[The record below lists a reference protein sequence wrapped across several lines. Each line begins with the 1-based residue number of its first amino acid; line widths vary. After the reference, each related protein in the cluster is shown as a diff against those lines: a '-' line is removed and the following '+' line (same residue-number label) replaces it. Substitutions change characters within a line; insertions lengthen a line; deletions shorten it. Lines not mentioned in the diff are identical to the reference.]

1 MASSSGIPPQPAQSN
16 QLDASIELE
25 RAIQDG
31 AVTERSRSDRRNDP
45 DDLNHSEPSYAPT
58 SVHGSNADDVNLLMI
73 DDPPR
78 AMVPIDRLGEP
89 TATANLTLEQR
100 NMYNAF
106 DQRQVYL
113 QQNAVLISQDQG
125 PLVASE
131 AREAINHLEV
141 TAEARHKEVLRNAES
156 SIAGH
161 AQEAYDRK
169 IREMGLFQE
178 AEAQQAANLR
188 SELQAAHRANE
199 NTQTEAVKRLSEFEV
214 RMNEMTNL
222 ITELRATNE
231 RQRIEYETQL
241 HRQRTLLAA
250 QMPPIRVPSSPG
262 PIQQTNVSAKP
273 GDDRELIPAAPGLPT
288 PEEQRGRSWERRAD
302 NVVPRAEPSGLSGDP
317 PGPPKPPSGSSSSSS
332 SDSSSS
338 EAVNRDKIRKM
349 IKKQLRK
356 ANKPEGN
363 RPKEADRVIVPKFPN
378 PEAYRNWRIRVRDAV
393 TAASSKPDEAF
404 KWVEEVWAETK
415 VIENLADSGK
425 FATLDAKLMSALTNV
440 IDGDLSRQLDIF
452 KENEAKK
459 GIHAKGRQALRMI
472 HKHFSTSQKHGAIY
486 DLEDLMAVQMVND
499 DLKGFVSRWD
509 AVIAGMREDPGNR
522 WKEAYFHNAVKPF
535 KPLEHDLAI
544 YDRAPEGD
552 AHRTYDFLIKSARD
566 YLERKRLE
574 KMRNAN
580 KRAISGKTRDAAAAP
595 PRAST
600 PGGRQVGICFDFQKG
615 KCTRGD
621 NCKYRHEKV
630 KGGEKGKGKGGK
642 SRSPSRTRSL
652 SPGSRQEICKFFAAG
667 TCRRGKDCAF
677 KHVKPAAAA
686 APDES
691 KKKKKKNKK
700 PKKEPRSRSS
710 SRGSDSSKGS
720 QSQRSPRG
728 GKPASSSNSAAVCL
742 LKAVVMVAALRPSTS
757 LPCRSE
763 GLALPSPTIGNE
775 HRKQLNFSDDLEIYE
790 HEIDRNSGFAPLR
803 KLTVFEKKIRRFG
816 ANPPVDRIKNEAA
829 IDDSLHFGSSDASI
843 SCSSRT

>member
-58 SVHGSNADDVNLLMI
+58 SVLGSNADDVNLLMI
-73 DDPPR
+73 DDPPH

-89 TATANLTLEQR
+89 TATANSPMGGIEPAARMGGTPANLTLEQR

-188 SELQAAHRANE
+188 SELQAAHQANE

-262 PIQQTNVSAKP
+262 PIQQPNVSAKP

-302 NVVPRAEPSGLSGDP
+302 NVEPKAEPSGLGGDP

-356 ANKPEGN
+356 ASKPEGN

-415 VIENLADSGK
+415 VIEN
-425 FATLDAKLMSALTNV
+425 
-440 IDGDLSRQLDIF
+440 
-452 KENEAKK
+452 
-459 GIHAKGRQALRMI
+459 
-472 HKHFSTSQKHGAIY
+472 
-486 DLEDLMAVQMVND
+486 
-499 DLKGFVSRWD
+499 
-509 AVIAGMREDPGNR
+509 
-522 WKEAYFHNAVKPF
+522 
-535 KPLEHDLAI
+535 
-544 YDRAPEGD
+544 
-552 AHRTYDFLIKSARD
+552 
-566 YLERKRLE
+566 
-574 KMRNAN
+574 
-580 KRAISGKTRDAAAAP
+580 
-595 PRAST
+595 
-600 PGGRQVGICFDFQKG
+600 
-615 KCTRGD
+615 
-621 NCKYRHEKV
+621 
-630 KGGEKGKGKGGK
+630 
-642 SRSPSRTRSL
+642 
-652 SPGSRQEICKFFAAG
+652 
-667 TCRRGKDCAF
+667 
-677 KHVKPAAAA
+677 
-686 APDES
+686 
-691 KKKKKKNKK
+691 
-700 PKKEPRSRSS
+700 
-710 SRGSDSSKGS
+710 
-720 QSQRSPRG
+720 
-728 GKPASSSNSAAVCL
+728 
-742 LKAVVMVAALRPSTS
+742 
-757 LPCRSE
+757 
-763 GLALPSPTIGNE
+763 IG
-775 HRKQLNFSDDLEIYE
+775 
-790 HEIDRNSGFAPLR
+790 
-803 KLTVFEKKIRRFG
+803 
-816 ANPPVDRIKNEAA
+816 
-829 IDDSLHFGSSDASI
+829 
-843 SCSSRT
+843 